1 MWFCKLYA
9 HKVKPGLHIS
19 CKNRKHMFA
28 NTFLRLRL
36 GLHIVVMI
44 AGIHILQEIFAID
57 VLRALKPSLKHD
69 RKHVLRLL
77 RLYGDQ
83 A

>member
-1 MWFCKLYA
+1 MFEKQGFYA
-9 HKVKPGLHIS
+9 FHV
-19 CKNRKHMFA
+19 C
-28 NTFLRLRL
+28 L
-36 GLHIVVMI
+36 GLHIVVII
-44 AGIHILQEIFAID
+44 ASIHILQEIFAID
-57 VLRALKPSLKHD
+57 MLTVSKPSLEHD

>member
-1 MWFCKLYA
+1 
-9 HKVKPGLHIS
+9 
-19 CKNRKHMFA
+19 MFA
-28 NTFLRLRL
+28 NSSFIKAFRVCL

-44 AGIHILQEIFAID
+44 AGILHLSQKIFAID
-57 VLRALKPSLKHD
+57 MLTTLKLSLEDD

-77 RLYGDQ
+77 RLCLDEDQ